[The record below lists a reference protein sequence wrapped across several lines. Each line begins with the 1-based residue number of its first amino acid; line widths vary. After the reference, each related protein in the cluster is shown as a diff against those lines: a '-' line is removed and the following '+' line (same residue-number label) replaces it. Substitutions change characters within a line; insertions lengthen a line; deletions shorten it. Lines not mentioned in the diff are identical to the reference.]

1 MSRPARDSTDLIARY
16 VSWLGQGTTVD
27 GSHRTTLIKDISGN
41 GNDIVGTTHSGF
53 YFPSPAGP
61 QTIQHLGTGDGSG
74 VYFSLP
80 VGIPDAGNWSVFM
93 CFDRQS
99 GMDVCSPFD
108 IGGQIQLITNDD
120 HGGTLGIQPLHGS
133 FGTYATTLRYR
144 CGMNMLAITCTGQTW
159 SIYLNDNP
167 VFTQTDD
174 ASRPH
179 TGALSS
185 ILIGSIFTSGSR
197 LFLGMWTDF
206 SICKAAYTAGE
217 VAQIFADMQAYS
229 GAAVNPTSRII
240 AHGDSITY
248 GAGCVDGYNY
258 MRQLFI
264 PNAETFNFSVPGYT
278 LATGGQGSAIT
289 NAPTEIDPFIVPDNK
304 VTDVTLIVALSVNDL
319 SDFSGAGFGRTAA
332 QVYADLGTYVTARRA
347 AAVSSGVRLKIY
359 FNMTMPAAILTTAN
373 ETQRQA
379 LLASLIASNT
389 FDGLIRL
396 DTIPAL
402 MNDANTTYFADGT
415 HPTTLGEGIMAR
427 AMRPI
432 IYPQVKVSPAPAEH
446 IFFFNDED

>member
-1 MSRPARDSTDLIARY
+1 MSRPSRDSTDLVARY
-16 VSWLGQGTTVD
+16 VSKLGSGNTFD
-27 GSHRTTLIKDISGN
+27 GSNRITLLKDISGN
-41 GNDIVGTTHSGF
+41 SNDITGTTHSPF
-53 YFPSPAGP
+53 YFPSPVGP

-74 VYFSLP
+74 VWFALP
-80 VGIPDAGNWSVFM
+80 VGIPDAGNYSLFM
-93 CFDRQS
+93 SFDRQS
-99 GMDVCSPFD
+99 MKDVCSPFD
-108 IGGQIQLITNDD
+108 LGGQLQLISNDD
-120 HGGTLGIQPLHGS
+120 PGGTLGISPSHGA
-133 FGTYATTLRYR
+133 FGTYSTPLRYR
-144 CGMNMLAITCTGQTW
+144 SGMNLLAITCTGQTW
-159 SIYLNDNP
+159 TFYLNDNAP
-167 VFTQTDD
+167 FSQTDD

-179 TGALSS
+179 TGALSN
-185 ILIGSIFTSGSR
+185 ILIGSNFSSGSR
-197 LFLGMWTDF
+197 LYPGMWTDF

-229 GAAVNPTSRII
+229 GAAVNPTRRII

-359 FNMTMPAAILTTAN
+359 FNMTMPAAILTGPN
-373 ETQRQA
+373 ETQRQD
-379 LLASLIASNT
+379 LLALLIASNT

-396 DTIPAL
+396 DAVPAL
-402 MNDANTTYFADGT
+402 SNDANATFFADGT
-415 HPTTLGEGIMAR
+415 HPTTIGEGVMAR
-427 AMRPI
+427 TISGAILPQNVPTTGRKFFI
-432 IYPQVKVSPAPAEH
+432 ILHRKR
-446 IFFFNDED
+446 